1 MKFYGTG
8 GTIVWDKEN
17 DKALCQFVDGELET
31 KDKRIIDL
39 LTKAGYRSDDVGRE
53 TEQGNEEGQEVEAEQ
68 AEAKTEE
75 VNDEGID
82 FEEMTYNELKSL
94 AKAEGV
100 TVGHKNKADLI
111 IALKEGE

>member
-1 MKFYGTG
+1 MKFYGIG

-53 TEQGNEEGQEVEAEQ
+53 TEQGNEEGQEVEEEPTFPELRKQ
-68 AEAKTEE
+68 AKKASI
-75 VNDEGID
+75 EGYGK
-82 FEEMTYNELKSL
+82 M
-94 AKAEGV
+94 
-100 TVGHKNKADLI
+100 NKASLI
-111 IALKEGE
+111 KALKEGD

>member
-17 DKALCQFVDGELET
+17 DKALCQFVDGEFET
-31 KDKRIIDL
+31 DDKRIIDL
-39 LTKAGYRSDDVGRE
+39 LIKAGYRSDDVGRE

-68 AEAKTEE
+68 AEE
-75 VNDEGID
+75 DEGID

>member
-39 LTKAGYRSDDVGRE
+39 LTKAGYRSDEVAE
-53 TEQGNEEGQEVEAEQ
+53 TIEGNPKGQEVEAEQ

-94 AKAEGV
+94 AKAKGV